1 MELTGF
7 GRRCWGERKKE
18 VPNAKNPST
27 IRTGVLRR
35 VIELARAGRRHSS
48 RRLDQR
54 SCEQPRNER
63 HRPARRCK
71 LIISAAR
78 RLAVQRW
85 TLPAGSSS
93 AICHESREAPEAGII
108 LWNVSDPQHSSSK
121 IHLSIAR
128 SVPLGELK

>member
-1 MELTGF
+1 M
-7 GRRCWGERKKE
+7 
-18 VPNAKNPST
+18 P
-27 IRTGVLRR
+27 RTHPPYAPEYRRR
-35 VIELARAGRRHSS
+35 VIGLARAGRRHSS

-85 TLPAGSSS
+85 TSSCGSRLPFATK
-93 AICHESREAPEAGII
+93 AER
-108 LWNVSDPQHSSSK
+108 
-121 IHLSIAR
+121 
-128 SVPLGELK
+128 PLRLA